1 MESSMNPRIIDL
13 LEHNGNQFI
22 QHIKI
27 STSLMKKYIS
37 HIFEPYYYIQLTIM
51 YDNVILGEI
60 EFRLEERQLIKLFN
74 N

>member
-37 HIFEPYYYIQLTIM
+37 PIFEPYYYTI
-51 YDNVILGEI
+51 V
-60 EFRLEERQLIKLFN
+60 R
-74 N
+74 